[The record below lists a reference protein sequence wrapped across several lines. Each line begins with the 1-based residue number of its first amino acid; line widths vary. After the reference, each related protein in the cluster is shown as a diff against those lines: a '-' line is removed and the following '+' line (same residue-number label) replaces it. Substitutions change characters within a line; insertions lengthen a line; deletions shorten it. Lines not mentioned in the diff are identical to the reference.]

1 MQFKYV
7 IAALMVVCLLA
18 PSMMVKAEKSVM
30 GCEICEWLVATA
42 ESVCNLFQRH

>member
-7 IAALMVVCLLA
+7 IAALMVMVCLLA
-18 PSMMVKAEKSVM
+18 PTMMVKAEKSVM

-42 ESVCNLFQRH
+42 EGVGIFL